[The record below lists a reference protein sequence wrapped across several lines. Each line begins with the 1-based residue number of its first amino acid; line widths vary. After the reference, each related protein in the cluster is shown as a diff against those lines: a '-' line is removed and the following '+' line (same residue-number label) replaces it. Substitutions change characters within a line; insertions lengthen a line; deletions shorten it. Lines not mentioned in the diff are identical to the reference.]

1 MRPLPAMERRWVRP
15 DSARPSSRLR
25 SRVRGEVGAA
35 SLELV
40 AVFAAVLLL
49 SFSGIQA
56 GMYFFARS
64 VVLAA
69 AQEGVREA
77 RVLPVD
83 PSRGVS
89 AAEAYLA
96 QAGGSSLIE
105 PQVVLAV
112 TGTEVTVTVTSQV
125 QDLLGGM
132 LDLSISQTSTGPI
145 ERPSR

>member
-1 MRPLPAMERRWVRP
+1 MCPLPEIHACP
-15 DSARPSSRLR
+15 ARPESGLRGAGWR

-49 SFSGIQA
+49 TFSGIQV

-77 RVLPVD
+77 RVLPAD
-83 PSRGVS
+83 ADRGVL
-89 AAEAYLA
+89 AAESYLA
-96 QAGGSSLIE
+96 QAGDSSLID
-105 PQVVLAV
+105 PQVALAV
-112 TGTEVTVTVTSQV
+112 TGTEVTVTVTARV